1 MLGPYTRTPHQLAE
15 DYDLQ
20 QKIDLEI
27 KMREGTTKLLAAC
40 KHPVQSLEASKSLL
54 TSNERMNAYIA
65 ELQQRKASEKNG
77 NFKNC
82 CANVEASKAR
92 VSVSEIRIPLI
103 WKDTDHFKNKGDYR
117 RFAVFCL
124 LKIGTEIYDTALMNY
139 VDRSMTDVSFDDIV
153 VFHHVPS
160 DFKLKLEVYS
170 KVIQDDLSIAST
182 PRKIKKK
189 ISSSVSRTFG
199 RKLAASL
206 KDEFSENGPKFDLIA
221 EATLTLDDANDC
233 VRTHDLVIDSENRQS
248 SLPLFGHFCCR
259 LAVNPDCINEERISN
274 YLRVSEKSDHHS
286 PKEWPVYWAS
296 LKNFKLYL
304 WKKRLADMMETKM
317 QTPDIIIPINKN
329 TTVKAIKPSVF
340 NITSNDNKTYSLF
353 VLNEHDLQLWT
364 DHIKQHIEDYV
375 SWKSAAEN
383 VMEIPSPT
391 PSRTNMI
398 LRQRVPGSLYDET
411 PLNGSTL
418 KGSLKH

>member
-206 KDEFSENGPKFDLIA
+206 KDEFSEK
-221 EATLTLDDANDC
+221 
-233 VRTHDLVIDSENRQS
+233 
-248 SLPLFGHFCCR
+248 